1 MVTIIE
7 VQTNA
12 RGIRAGDGHN
22 WTKWPRSIVD
32 EAIAMRAGGAM
43 YRDIRDELR
52 VPITTLWTWCTGK
65 RRQPPV
71 RVVVKRV
78 KERGSFGVNHQ
89 RAMSANVDQPEKQAC
104 AHDPATA
111 PSDPLLSPVP
121 SPANRRGEP

>member
-32 EAIAMRAGGAM
+32 KAIAMRAGGAM
-43 YRDIRDELR
+43 YRDIREELR

-89 RAMSANVDQPEKQAC
+89 RAMSANVDQPEKQGPAG
-104 AHDPATA
+104 DPSNAA
-111 PSDPLLSPVP
+111 ADAIPSSVLHREKD
-121 SPANRRGEP
+121 